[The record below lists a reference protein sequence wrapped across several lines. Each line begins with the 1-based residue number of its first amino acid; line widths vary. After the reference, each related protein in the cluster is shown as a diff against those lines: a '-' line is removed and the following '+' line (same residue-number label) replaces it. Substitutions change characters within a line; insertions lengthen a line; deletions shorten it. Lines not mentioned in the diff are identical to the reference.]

1 MHRVAVVTGVLLAVA
16 IAPAAASGAATR
28 AEYVAQVDPI
38 CQSAIQDGK
47 AALRKATQGH
57 PGDRRARGQGIV
69 RKYTIFAKARF
80 QILAVDAAPGD
91 EQIVHAWTVSLGK
104 AFLLGQHYGR
114 ALRGGSQTD
123 ASATAKKLKRKTNSS
138 AGMIAGF
145 GFSSCDDF

>member
-1 MHRVAVVTGVLLAVA
+1 MRVRATIAGALLA
-16 IAPAAASGAATR
+16 IAFSTASASGAATR
-28 AEYVAQVDPI
+28 AEYIAQVDPI
-38 CQSAIQDGK
+38 CQGAIKDGK
-47 AALRKATQGH
+47 AALLKATQGH

-69 RKYTIFAKARF
+69 RKYTIFLKARF
-80 QILAVDAAPGD
+80 QILAVDPAPGD

-138 AGMIAGF
+138 AGIVAGF

>member
-1 MHRVAVVTGVLLAVA
+1 MYRVAGLVGALLVA
-16 IAPAAASGAATR
+16 AITASSASGAATR
-28 AEYVAQVDPI
+28 GEYIAQVDPI
-38 CQSAIQDGK
+38 CQTAIQNGK
-47 AALRKATQGH
+47 AAVSKSTKGQH
-57 PGDRRARGQGIV
+57 GDRRALGQGIV

-91 EQIVHAWTVSLGK
+91 EQVVHAWTVSLGK
-104 AFLLGQHYGR
+104 VFLLGQHYGR

-138 AGMIAGF
+138 AGIVAGF